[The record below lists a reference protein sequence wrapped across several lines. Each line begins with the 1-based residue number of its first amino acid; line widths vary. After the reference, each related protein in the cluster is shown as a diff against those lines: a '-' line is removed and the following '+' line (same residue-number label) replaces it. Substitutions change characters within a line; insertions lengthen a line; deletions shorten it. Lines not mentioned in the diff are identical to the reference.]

1 MNDIK
6 DHMDILVSN
15 HNEQV
20 IPLENDYKMIK
31 NDGRYYDWHIVIFF
45 YLDDD
50 NQNTVNVLNEIVRSD
65 ICDHVF
71 QDYKMYQYPGF
82 DTIFHIYCRTEKRKR
97 HSTLSSQVHNLL
109 DKITLYNTE
118 LEDKIICDYR
128 IDRLKHN
135 YLKIDPTIHV
145 EQFQLIE
152 SSNKSAEY
160 TGRDIRI
167 LDNRNSRYPWQNK
180 LVDIIYDER
189 TEELKQS
196 DDRTIHWITDKFG
209 CSGKSKLVKWLC
221 VNLPD
226 NVSKISFGSANQL
239 RSSLVGIGPRD
250 VYFVDIPRTLGQED
264 SLNNIITCLEDLKNG
279 HVVSAMYGRSKSL
292 LMDPPHLIVLSNKP
306 CPLKTMT
313 QDRWRRWYIDYTTKD
328 LISYNNPYS
337 DKDYNTNNIDDNEQS
352 FQDLESFFTNIKL
365 KK

>member
-1 MNDIK
+1 MNDK
-6 DHMDILVSN
+6 QDSMDILVFN
-15 HNEQV
+15 HNEKV
-20 IPLENDYKMIK
+20 ALLENDYKSIT

-45 YLDDD
+45 YLDDN
-50 NQNTVNVLNEIVRSD
+50 NQDTIHILNEIVRSE
-65 ICDHVF
+65 ICEYAF

-82 DTIFHIYCRTEKRKR
+82 DTVFHIYCRTEKRKR
-97 HSTLSSQVHNLL
+97 HSTIKSQLHNLL
-109 DKITLYNTE
+109 DKITLDNLE
-118 LEDKIICDYR
+118 LEDKILCDYK
-128 IDRLKHN
+128 IHRLKHS
-135 YLKIDPTIHV
+135 YIKIDPTIHV
-145 EQFQLIE
+145 EKLQLID

-167 LDNRNSRYPWQNK
+167 LDNRNNRYGWQNK
-180 LVDIIYDER
+180 LLDIIYDER
-189 TEELKQS
+189 KEELRQS
-196 DDRTIHWITDKFG
+196 DDRTIHWVTDKYG

-239 RSSLVGIGPRD
+239 RSSIVGMGPRD

-264 SLNNIITCLEDLKNG
+264 NMNNIITCLEDLKNG

-313 QDRWRRWYIDYTTKD
+313 QDRWSRWYIDYTTKD
-328 LISYNNPYS
+328 LISYNNSY
-337 DKDYNTNNIDDNEQS
+337 TNNIDNNKQS
-352 FQDLESFFTNIKL
+352 YQNPYQDLDLDLDLESYFHN
-365 KK
+365 